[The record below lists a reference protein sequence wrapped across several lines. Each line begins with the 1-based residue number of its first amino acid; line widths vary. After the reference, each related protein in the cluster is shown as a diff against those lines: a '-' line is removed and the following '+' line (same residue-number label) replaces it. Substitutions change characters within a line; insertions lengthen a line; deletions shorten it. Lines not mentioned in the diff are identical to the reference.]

1 MPQPSSHLLIALAYV
16 GFVSLGLPDG
26 LLGVAWPSIRTFFH
40 LPLDASGA
48 LLVMF
53 TAGCLGSSFSS
64 GHLLARLSVGTLL
77 ALSCLATAIS
87 LLGYALTRGG
97 SWSGWVSWPGSAP
110 APSML
115 GSTRMPLPIIVRGW
129 WWLHACCSA

>member
-1 MPQPSSHLLIALAYV
+1 MPQPSGRLLLGLAYA

-40 LPLDASGA
+40 LPLDALGA

-53 TAGCLGSSFSS
+53 TAGYLGSSLSS
-64 GHLLARLSVGTLL
+64 GYLLARLNVGALL

-87 LLGYALTRGG
+87 LLGYALAPQWWIMVGLGAPVRTRR
-97 SWSGWVSWPGSAP
+97 WRHRCRNQHLCRNA
-110 APSML
+110 L
-115 GSTRMPLPIIVRGW
+115 
-129 WWLHACCSA
+129 